1 LKRAAALVG
10 LLVAVGSAGAAATP
24 VSVPSFRTPSDFH
37 TSAKAAE
44 SVAIGDLDGDGKA
57 DLVAAHGADFP
68 VDLRKVRAVSV
79 LLNRGGGRFK
89 PSHLYPTGKE
99 GDELGAWSV
108 AIGDLSGDGKPDVA
122 TANPGAKSVSV
133 LVNGGRGVFEPAV
146 NYSLGRQ
153 PWEVAIA
160 DLNGDGKLDLAT
172 ANPSTVSVLLNRGD
186 GTFGDKAEFPT
197 GRSTWAFAVADL
209 NGDGKPDIATANN
222 NGLSTIS
229 VFINQGDDSFEPK
242 VDYRTGPG
250 PRSVAIGDLNN
261 DGKPDVVTANGT
273 SNPGGDGAWID
284 SVSVL
289 LNRGNGTLRPKRDY
303 RPIEPALPEGLQ
315 FVSVRIGDLNG
326 DRKPDIAAS
335 GASDDWTLTVFVN
348 KGDGTF
354 RAHYKYGPIPYNGDT
369 VDLGSEAIALGDLNG
384 DRRLDVVVP
393 KWTRVSVFINSP
405 GLCMVQEVRWIKL
418 EAARRRLASA
428 HCRVGKVRW
437 GSDPERRGVV
447 YAQRPAEGTVLPK
460 GGKVDLAVS
469 SGS

>member
-1 LKRAAALVG
+1 MKLAIALIG
-10 LLVAVGSAGAAATP
+10 LLVAVGSAGAAAP
-24 VSVPSFRTPSDFH
+24 PGSVPSFRTARDFR
-37 TSAKAAE
+37 TSAKAAQ

-68 VDLRKVRAVSV
+68 VDLRKLRTVSV
-79 LLNRGGGRFK
+79 LLNRGDGRFK
-89 PSHLYPTGKE
+89 PSHPYPTGKE
-99 GDELGAWSV
+99 GDELGAWSI
-108 AIGDLSGDGKPDVA
+108 AIGDLNGDGKLDVA
-122 TANPGAKSVSV
+122 TGNPGAKSVSV
-133 LVNGGRGVFEPAV
+133 LVNSGRGTFEAPV
-146 NYSLGRQ
+146 NYALNRE
-153 PWEVAIA
+153 PWDVAIA
-160 DLNGDGKLDLAT
+160 DLNVDGKLDLAT
-172 ANPSTVSVLLNRGD
+172 ANPNTVSVLLNRGD
-186 GTFGDKAEFPT
+186 GSFGDKVDFPT
-197 GRSTWAFAVADL
+197 GRSTWSFAVGDL

-229 VFINQGDDSFEPK
+229 VLINQGDGSFEPK

-273 SNPGGDGAWID
+273 SNPGGDGGWID
-284 SVSVL
+284 SISVL
-289 LNRGNGTLRPKRDY
+289 LNKGGGMLRSKRDY
-303 RPIEPALPEGLQ
+303 RLEDLE

-335 GASDDWTLTVFVN
+335 GASDDWTITVFVN

-393 KWTRVSVFINSP
+393 KWTKVSVFLNSP

-418 EAARRRLASA
+418 EAAKRKLARA

-437 GSDPERRGVV
+437 GSDPERRGIV
-447 YAQRPAEGTVLPK
+447 YAQRPAAGTVLPR
-460 GGKVDLAVS
+460 GGKVNLAVS
-469 SGS
+469 TGTRS